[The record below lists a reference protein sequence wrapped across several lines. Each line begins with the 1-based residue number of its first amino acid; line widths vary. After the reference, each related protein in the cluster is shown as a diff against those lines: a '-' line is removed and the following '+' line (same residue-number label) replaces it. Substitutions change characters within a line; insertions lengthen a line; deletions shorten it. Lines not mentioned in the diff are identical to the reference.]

1 MTGKRTCVHFARVL
15 QERLE
20 PATISQRT
28 VFSGSW
34 RTCRLRSSPL
44 SSTTSR
50 DAVCSG
56 RRCGTPVGKRQG
68 VNLIVQVSRLQ
79 DGSRKMT
86 HITEVLGYDTEKGEY
101 KVQDIFVRKFLGISP
116 DGK

>member
-1 MTGKRTCVHFARVL
+1 M
-15 QERLE
+15 
-20 PATISQRT
+20 
-28 VFSGSW
+28 
-34 RTCRLRSSPL
+34 
-44 SSTTSR
+44 
-50 DAVCSG
+50 
-56 RRCGTPVGKRQG
+56 
-68 VNLIVQVSRLQ
+68 NLIVQVSRLQ